1 MDIMHHI
8 QGVVLLDGENG
19 KRLFAKYYKE
29 PFEGNLEKQL
39 AFETKL
45 YGKTHNGGAIGAPK
59 DGGDIT
65 LVDSHTVVFRLD
77 PEVYMYVIGS
87 LSENEIM
94 ISSVLVCLDDTLRQL
109 LGRNSIDKRDLLE
122 NFDLLVLV
130 VDEMIDDGI
139 ILQNSSEEVFQLV
152 RSHAA
157 EGNDAVDKLKKVIK
171 KAQQAA

>member
-94 ISSVLVCLDDTLRQL
+94 ISSILVCLYDSLWELQ
-109 LGRNSIDKRDLLE
+109 GRSFDKRDLLE